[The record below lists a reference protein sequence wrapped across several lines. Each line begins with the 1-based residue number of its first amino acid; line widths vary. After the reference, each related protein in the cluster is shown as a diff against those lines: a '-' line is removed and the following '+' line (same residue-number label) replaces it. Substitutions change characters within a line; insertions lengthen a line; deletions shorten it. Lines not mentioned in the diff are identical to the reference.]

1 VVGHVLAIVTLVAPL
16 VATAQLDNHSMMQE
30 RKEKG
35 VDEGLSMTV
44 VIDEGETAVVTAGET
59 AVAHAEGEAHRAR
72 RHSRMMLV
80 VILLILCQCPQRSL
94 EECHQT

>member
-30 RKEKG
+30 KG
-35 VDEGLSMTV
+35 ADEGLSMTV